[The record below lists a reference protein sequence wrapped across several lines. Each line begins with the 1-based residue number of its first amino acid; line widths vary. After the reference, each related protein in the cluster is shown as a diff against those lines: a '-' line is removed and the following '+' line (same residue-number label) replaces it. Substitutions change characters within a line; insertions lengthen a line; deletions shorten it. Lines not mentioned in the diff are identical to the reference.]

1 MAQGPYKGRADYL
14 ELGDYNA
21 VCSLCNRKRK
31 ASTLE
36 KNWMGLYR
44 CPEHNEPR
52 QPQDFVR
59 NVPDIM
65 TVPWGQPQEVYLVG
79 SAGYCD
85 INSSSAIPG
94 YAEPGCMIPDVT
106 FLIPYYPI
114 PEENFT
120 PPPPIG

>member
-21 VCSLCNRKRK
+21 VCSMCGRKRK

-36 KNWMGLYR
+36 KNWRGLYR
-44 CPEHNEPR
+44 CPEHNEIR

-65 TVPWGQPQEVYLVG
+65 TVPWGQPQEVTLVG
-79 SAGYCD
+79 AAGYCD
-85 INSSSAIPG
+85 INGSSAVPD
-94 YAEPGCMIPDVT
+94 YAVPGCSVPDIV
-106 FLIPYYPI
+106 FLLFI
-114 PEENFT
+114 T
-120 PPPPIG
+120 P

>member
-21 VCSLCNRKRK
+21 VCSMCGRKRK

-65 TVPWGQPQEVYLVG
+65 TVPWGQPQEVQYIAICTFNG
-79 SAGYCD
+79 
-85 INSSSAIPG
+85 NSGIPG
-94 YAEPGCMIPDVT
+94 YATPGCSLPGVT
-106 FLIPYYPI
+106 FLIPVTPI
-114 PEENFT
+114 P
-120 PPPPIG
+120 